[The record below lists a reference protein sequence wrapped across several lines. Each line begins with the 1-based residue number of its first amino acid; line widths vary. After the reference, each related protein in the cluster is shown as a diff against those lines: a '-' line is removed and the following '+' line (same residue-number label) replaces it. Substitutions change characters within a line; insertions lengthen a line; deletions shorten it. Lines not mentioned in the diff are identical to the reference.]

1 MKKALENLEARE
13 RERERE
19 RERYTRGEE
28 KEIVGKTGA
37 QHLT

>member
-1 MKKALENLEARE
+1 MKKGLENLE
-13 RERERE
+13 ERERE

>member
-1 MKKALENLEARE
+1 MKKGLENLEE

-19 RERYTRGEE
+19 RERYMRGEE